1 MGHCHKRETD
11 VSDFSECEVTNISLQ
26 FKTFSPY
33 FLYAFY
39 IFKTCTG
46 VRRSTKLRKFFAE
59 TSKTVVFLRYFYYAG
74 IGKSTRVEIS
84 TDVKIPTFINTN
96 YLLQS

>member
-26 FKTFSPY
+26 FKTFFPIFFMHFI
-33 FLYAFY
+33 FLRLVRR
-39 IFKTCTG
+39 

-59 TSKTVVFLRYFYYAG
+59 TSKKVVFLRYFYYAG
-74 IGKSTRVEIS
+74 IGKKYEGRNFNRRK
-84 TDVKIPTFINTN
+84 DTN
-96 YLLQS
+96 LY